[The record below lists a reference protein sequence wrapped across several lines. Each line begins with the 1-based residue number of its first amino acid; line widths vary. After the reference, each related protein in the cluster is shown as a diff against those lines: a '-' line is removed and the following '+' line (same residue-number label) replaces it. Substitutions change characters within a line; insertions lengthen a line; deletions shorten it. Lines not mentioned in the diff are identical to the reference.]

1 MYMPGMQ
8 EYFRD
13 RRSTVYF
20 FPLPAVS
27 PLARPTVNFVTA
39 VCSRISG
46 RLTLD
51 RLLYEPP
58 GDLVDAVHL
67 VPSSI
72 VLTQPIH
79 KCPHSPTIQT
89 FCCLSKQDRLDI
101 YRRYWCYLIS
111 TLISTLITT
120 WPTLPATIFNTNHNP
135 SPKTT
140 TTTTIF
146 SQALNPLINKQLESI
161 KLWPLRYMQLSPVLT
176 TDTRNLPHRL
186 PWTKHRDARCLPSPT
201 CW

>member
-20 FPLPAVS
+20 IPLPAAS
-27 PLARPTVNFVTA
+27 PLVRPTVNFVIA
-39 VCSRISG
+39 VCSRIPG

-67 VPSSI
+67 VPSFI

-79 KCPHSPTIQT
+79 KCPHSPTIQPFYCHSET
-89 FCCLSKQDRLDI
+89 RSSRYIQKILVLS
-101 YRRYWCYLIS
+101 Y
-111 TLISTLITT
+111 
-120 WPTLPATIFNTNHNP
+120 
-135 SPKTT
+135 
-140 TTTTIF
+140 
-146 SQALNPLINKQLESI
+146 INS
-161 KLWPLRYMQLSPVLT
+161 Y
-176 TDTRNLPHRL
+176 
-186 PWTKHRDARCLPSPT
+186 
-201 CW
+201 

>member
-20 FPLPAVS
+20 IPLPAMS
-27 PLARPTVNFVTA
+27 CSSQTHCQFVTA
-39 VCSRISG
+39 VCSRIPG

-79 KCPHSPTIQT
+79 KCPHSPTI
-89 FCCLSKQDRLDI
+89 
-101 YRRYWCYLIS
+101 
-111 TLISTLITT
+111 
-120 WPTLPATIFNTNHNP
+120 
-135 SPKTT
+135 
-140 TTTTIF
+140 
-146 SQALNPLINKQLESI
+146 
-161 KLWPLRYMQLSPVLT
+161 
-176 TDTRNLPHRL
+176 
-186 PWTKHRDARCLPSPT
+186 
-201 CW
+201 